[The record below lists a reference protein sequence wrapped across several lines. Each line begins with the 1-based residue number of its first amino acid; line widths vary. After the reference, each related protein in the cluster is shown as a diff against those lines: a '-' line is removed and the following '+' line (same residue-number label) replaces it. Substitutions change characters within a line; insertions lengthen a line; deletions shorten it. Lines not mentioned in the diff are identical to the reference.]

1 MNSSNIWRYNE
12 TVARFY
18 RQDTPLLHMKLIGT
32 GSRKYCEGT
41 DITRGFVP
49 SLKFR
54 LLAIVYQDLEDT
66 AYVYD
71 SSSHNKKK
79 QHVQDFDS
87 YRLKDQRQR
96 RPSSNLTT
104 TLYESNLWDAWC
116 WKRRQQELTIAIRRS
131 TPIHAKWYLDQ
142 MPLRGVRPDVFHFN
156 AAIAVHATTIESLFI
171 EDTLSS
177 STKHSIHNPISNS
190 SRKCNPRT
198 RSIDQPY

>member
-1 MNSSNIWRYNE
+1 
-12 TVARFY
+12 
-18 RQDTPLLHMKLIGT
+18 MKLIGT

-71 SSSHNKKK
+71 SSGHNKKK

-104 TLYESNLWDAWC
+104 TLYESNLWDAC
-116 WKRRQQELTIAIRRS
+116 YWKGHKREFTITIRRS
-131 TPIHAKWYLDQ
+131 THIHAKWSLNQ
-142 MPLRGVRPDVFHFN
+142 MPLRSVRPNVFQFN
-156 AAIAVHATTIESLFI
+156 AAIAIHATTIESLFI
-171 EDTLSS
+171 EDTHSS

>member
-71 SSSHNKKK
+71 SSSHNKKNNMYK
-79 QHVQDFDS
+79 
-87 YRLKDQRQR
+87 
-96 RPSSNLTT
+96 
-104 TLYESNLWDAWC
+104 
-116 WKRRQQELTIAIRRS
+116 I
-131 TPIHAKWYLDQ
+131 
-142 MPLRGVRPDVFHFN
+142 
-156 AAIAVHATTIESLFI
+156 
-171 EDTLSS
+171 
-177 STKHSIHNPISNS
+177 SIHIV
-190 SRKCNPRT
+190 
-198 RSIDQPY
+198 

>member
-1 MNSSNIWRYNE
+1 MQHVYLNIYISRYKYISKNRS
-12 TVARFY
+12 TKMY
-18 RQDTPLLHMKLIGT
+18 LHVCLDD
-32 GSRKYCEGT
+32 
-41 DITRGFVP
+41 DIKTHFC
-49 SLKFR
+49 KTAW
-54 LLAIVYQDLEDT
+54 AIT
-66 AYVYD
+66 
-71 SSSHNKKK
+71 KK

-87 YRLKDQRQR
+87 YRLKDRRQR

-104 TLYESNLWDAWC
+104 TLYESNLWDA
-116 WKRRQQELTIAIRRS
+116 QPDAIKRS
-131 TPIHAKWYLDQ
+131 TPIHAKWCLDQ